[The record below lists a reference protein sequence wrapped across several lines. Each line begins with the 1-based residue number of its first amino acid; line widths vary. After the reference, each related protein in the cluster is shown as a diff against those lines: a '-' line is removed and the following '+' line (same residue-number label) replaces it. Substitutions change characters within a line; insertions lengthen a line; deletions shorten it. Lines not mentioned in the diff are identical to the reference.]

1 MTPRTG
7 GDAPDQRQCAEYVCP
22 KCGVRYE
29 TGGAGPCCWEPL
41 ERVRPAEDVARLFH
55 DTYER
60 LAPFYGYETRK
71 ESAVAWEDVPEQN
84 RLLMIET
91 CRYVLSH
98 LRLNDGREPLGWC
111 EVCDDWTYEPCTH
124 IDGRGDGDNA

>member
-1 MTPRTG
+1 MSAHNTSPEGTPTS
-7 GDAPDQRQCAEYVCP
+7 APLAEM
-22 KCGVRYE
+22 
-29 TGGAGPCCWEPL
+29 
-41 ERVRPAEDVARLFH
+41 VARLFH

-60 LAPFYGYETRK
+60 LAPFYGYETRR

-98 LRLNDGREPLGWC
+98 LPHNDGA
-111 EVCDDWTYEPCTH
+111 
-124 IDGRGDGDNA
+124 DGA